1 LKSQSSPRF
10 TLTEVEW
17 DVMVEAMRL
26 ELIELAKQKRIVT
39 YSELALMLPVYIHPG
54 SYAFTRLLSR
64 VCAEEEEAGHGL
76 LCALVV
82 SKSTG
87 IPGAGFFRGAAERG
101 YDASDLDTY
110 WQSQLEQVFAYWGV
124 E

>member
-1 LKSQSSPRF
+1 
-10 TLTEVEW
+10 
-17 DVMVEAMRL
+17 MVEAMRL
-26 ELIELAKQKRIVT
+26 ELIELAKQKRFVT

-87 IPGAGFFRGAAERG
+87 IPGAGFFRGAALRG
-101 YDASDLDTY
+101 YDASDPDTY
-110 WQSQLEQVFAYWGV
+110 WQAQLEQVFAYWGV